1 MRGLGFELAAG
12 VRVGEGAPLLLM
24 AGPCV
29 IESEAL
35 CLDVASRLKR
45 ICDELGIGYVL
56 KASFDKANRTSLA
69 SFRGPGLQAG
79 LSILESV
86 GKTLEVP
93 VVTDVHEV
101 HQVEAVARSVD
112 VIQIPAFL
120 CRQTDLLL
128 EAGRSGCAVNIK
140 KGQFLAPSQIEPLLE
155 KVLSTGNQ
163 RVMVTERGTS
173 FGYDNLVVDMRS
185 LAVIRELGVPVIFDA
200 THSVQQPGNGH
211 VTGGQREYVPLL
223 VRAAVAAGVD
233 GLFIETHPDPDS
245 ARSDGPSSVRLDDMH
260 ELLKTGKEIH
270 DLVRARC
277 DDPGDHPRR

>member
-1 MRGLGFELAAG
+1 MRGIGFDLAAG

-200 THSVQQPGNGH
+200 THSVQQPGNGD
-211 VTGGQREYVPLL
+211 VTGGQRKYVPLL
-223 VRAAVAAGVD
+223 MRAAVAAGVD
-233 GLFIETHPDPDS
+233 GLFIETHPDPDA

-260 ELLKTGKEIH
+260 ELLQTGKEIH

-277 DDPGDHPRR
+277 DNPGDHPRR

>member
-260 ELLKTGKEIH
+260 ELLQTGKEIH

-277 DDPGDHPRR
+277 GDPGDHPRR